1 MTARRHPPRKNQLPV
16 AWLIWS
22 ACVVCAGLLI
32 MSFAVNLSKGVLT
45 LLRADY
51 TQAEKSAVLKKT
63 RQPPAARTWKA

>member
-1 MTARRHPPRKNQLPV
+1 MTARRQAPRKNQPTV
-16 AWLIWS
+16 AWLIWL